1 MTNSV
6 VKSSSQVKSLHK
18 RQQQR
23 RTNIRPR
30 VENNRVTTSW
40 SFEADTTM
48 NRIVALASILILT
61 AHHVLS
67 FSPLQHNV
75 RRPTLMRASSKPFFV
90 DIADSK
96 TNENEQCHNDKT
108 TKTVL
113 VAGAT
118 GYIGRAVVSECVQQG
133 YNTVAL
139 VRNATYIT
147 STADGRERYAD
158 SFQGAQLVETDVED
172 AAALTSLIAQ
182 VADES
187 GKPVESII
195 SCLASPTGTRREA
208 YAIDYQ
214 ATLNCLQAGR
224 DERVQAK
231 HFVLLSAFCCRNP
244 LLQLQQAKLKFESEM
259 AAQSDMTWT
268 SVRPTAFF
276 KSVSGQLEAIRG
288 GAPYV
293 LFGDGAV
300 TQCNPIAES
309 ELAEYMVNTIT
320 DPSKHGK
327 ILNIGGPD
335 EPLTNQMLG
344 NMMYQSLGMEP
355 KFVYA
360 PTSLFDPIINTLQW
374 IADKTGEEKWQD
386 AAETVSGALECEK
399 CWLCSRTLYLT
410 YLSPYS
416 SFLLLYSGTHWE
428 ILCR

>member
-1 MTNSV
+1 
-6 VKSSSQVKSLHK
+6 
-18 RQQQR
+18 
-23 RTNIRPR
+23 
-30 VENNRVTTSW
+30 
-40 SFEADTTM
+40 
-48 NRIVALASILILT
+48 
-61 AHHVLS
+61 
-67 FSPLQHNV
+67 
-75 RRPTLMRASSKPFFV
+75 MRASSKPFFV

-96 TNENEQCHNDKT
+96 TNENEQCHKDKPT
-108 TKTVL
+108 RTVL

-147 STADGRERYAD
+147 STADGRARYAD
-158 SFQGAQLVETDVED
+158 SFQGAQLVEADVED

-320 DPSKHGK
+320 DTSKHGK

-360 PTSLFDPIINTLQW
+360 PTSLFDPIINMLQW
-374 IADKTGEEKWQD
+374 IADRTGEEKWQD
-386 AAETVSGALECEK
+386 AAETARIGKYYAVVDMLTTDPSEK
-399 CWLCSRTLYLT
+399 YGTITMQEHYNKIAAEGQDKFTPVRATAVIGRWIESFPLITAAHIPLFG
-410 YLSPYS
+410 YLSNPKAVQTMAET
-416 SFLLLYSGTHWE
+416 SGLNLGFILASTHN
-428 ILCR
+428 IVI

>member
-1 MTNSV
+1 
-6 VKSSSQVKSLHK
+6 
-18 RQQQR
+18 
-23 RTNIRPR
+23 
-30 VENNRVTTSW
+30 
-40 SFEADTTM
+40 M
-48 NRIVALASILILT
+48 NRIGAWASILILT

-67 FSPLQHNV
+67 FSPGVLSPLALQQHDI

-90 DIADSK
+90 DIVDSK
-96 TNENEQCHNDKT
+96 TNENEPCHNDKT

-158 SFQGAQLVETDVED
+158 SFQGAQLVEADVED
-172 AAALTSLIAQ
+172 AAALTNLIVQ

-320 DPSKHGK
+320 DTSKHGK

-374 IADKTGEEKWQD
+374 IADKTGEGKWQD

-410 YLSPYS
+410 YVFSLFIIFTSVLRHALGNIMPLRICSPPT
-416 SFLLLYSGTHWE
+416 LLRSME
-428 ILCR
+428 Q

>member
-1 MTNSV
+1 
-6 VKSSSQVKSLHK
+6 
-18 RQQQR
+18 
-23 RTNIRPR
+23 
-30 VENNRVTTSW
+30 
-40 SFEADTTM
+40 M
-48 NRIVALASILILT
+48 NRLVALASILA

-67 FSPLQHNV
+67 FSPGLLSPVPLQRDI
-75 RRPTLMRASSKPFFV
+75 RRPTLMRASPKPFFV
-90 DIADSK
+90 DIADSQK
-96 TNENEQCHNDKT
+96 NDNECNNDKT
-108 TKTVL
+108 AKTVV

-118 GYIGRAVVSECVQQG
+118 GYIGRAVVSECVKQG

-139 VRNATYIT
+139 VRNSTYIT

-158 SFQGAQLVETDVED
+158 SFQGAQLVEADVED
-172 AAALTSLIAQ
+172 AAALANLIAQ
-182 VADES
+182 VAEES

-195 SCLASPTGTRREA
+195 SCLASPTGTKREA

-244 LLQLQQAKLKFESEM
+244 LLQLQQAKLKFEAEM

-300 TQCNPIAES
+300 TRCNPIAES

-320 DPSKHGK
+320 DTSKHGK

-344 NMMYQSLGMEP
+344 EMMYQSLRMEP

-360 PTSLFDPIINTLQW
+360 PTTLFDPIINALQW
-374 IADKTGEEKWQD
+374 IADRTGEEKWQG
-386 AAETVSGALECEK
+386 AAETVSGAL
-399 CWLCSRTLYLT
+399 R
-410 YLSPYS
+410 
-416 SFLLLYSGTHWE
+416 
-428 ILCR
+428 